1 MVPAVSLPPFCSLM
15 LSDKSSL
22 SISSLGKLDYFE
34 YIL

>member
-15 LSDKSSL
+15 LSGKSSL
-22 SISSLGKLDYFE
+22 SFSFLGELDYFE